1 MPTGPGNLQFWEHS
15 PGGAGARAG
24 TRGYGDNRAGSRGAK
39 VFQLSSSQ
47 RDGLVPGRH
56 LAISGDILGCHNN
69 GELLAPSGWRPGM
82 LLNLRSAQD
91 SLHHKESIWLKCQY
105 RECEKPCNLRLL
117 KKNLLQSL
125 RLRIWQ
131 WPDQGHQSSGHA
143 CGSSQIFSRGISLVP
158 ALVS

>member
-1 MPTGPGNLQFWEHS
+1 MRPAARGHHHRQDNQDLKETRTSKCSFLKLTFKAAWEMPTGPGNLQFWEHS

-47 RDGLVPGRH
+47 RDGSVPGRH

-91 SLHHKESIWLKCQY
+91 SLHHKESSGSNVSIVSVRNPATYAC
-105 RECEKPCNLRLL
+105 LR
-117 KKNLLQSL
+117 
-125 RLRIWQ
+125 RICCR
-131 WPDQGHQSSGHA
+131 A
-143 CGSSQIFSRGISLVP
+143 
-158 ALVS
+158 